1 MLKLLLLVFS
11 GLKFGKLLTT
21 GGTML
26 ISLVVYAFIYGWRY
40 AAGFIALLFV
50 HEMGHFIAARQRGLN
65 VGAPTFIPFLGAWIN
80 MKDMPRNAET
90 EAYVG
95 LGGPLLGTL
104 GALPFYFIARDTGPE
119 GAWVMAIA
127 YAGFFIN
134 LFNLIPLSPLDG
146 GRITAVL
153 SPRLWLLGVPIIGFM
168 LWRNPTNPVLI
179 LIVLLAIPQV
189 IKAWKFRRNDPAD
202 GGYYVAS
209 LSTRITYGAIYIG
222 LLAFLASMVFD
233 AHEWLMAHR
242 SQAS

>member
-40 AAGFIALLFV
+40 AAGFVALLFV

-80 MKDMPRNAET
+80 MKDMPRDAET

-104 GALPFYFIARDTGPE
+104 GTLPFYFMARDAGPE
-119 GAWVMAIA
+119 DAWLMAIA
-127 YAGFFIN
+127 YAGFFLN

-153 SPRLWLLGVPIIGFM
+153 SPKLWLLGVPIVGLLI
-168 LWRNPTNPVLI
+168 WRNPTNPVLI

-189 IKAWKFRRNDPAD
+189 MKAWKFRRNDPAD
-202 GGYYVAS
+202 AGYYVAS

-222 LLAFLASMVFD
+222 LLLFLASMSYEV
-233 AHEWLMAHR
+233 HEWLMAAR
-242 SQAS
+242 SQ